1 MTSEALT
8 TNIASIIALVKS
20 IMTLFGEF
28 PLNLILASMLGGIG
42 FTWFRKAKKAVK

>member
-1 MTSEALT
+1 MASTLT
-8 TNIASIIALVKS
+8 TDVASIVALVKS
-20 IMTLFGEF
+20 IMALFAEF